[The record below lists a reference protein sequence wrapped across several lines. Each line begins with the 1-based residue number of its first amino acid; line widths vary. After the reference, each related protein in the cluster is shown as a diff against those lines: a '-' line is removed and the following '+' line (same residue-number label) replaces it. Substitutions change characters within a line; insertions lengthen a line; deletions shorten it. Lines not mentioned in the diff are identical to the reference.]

1 MIRRPPSS
9 TRTDTLFPYTTLF
22 RSQSWIGLVE
32 QAVVERLSTR
42 AVEKLEIVVV
52 IGEAEPRIARLGREA
67 VQPGDDCS
75 ETRLGA
81 LFLGQPRQHDRIG
94 PERLHPLDH
103 GGEILRHQ
111 LVANV

>member
-1 MIRRPPSS
+1 MDGPVQIEFH
-9 TRTDTLFPYTTLF
+9 LL
-22 RSQSWIGLVE
+22 QSWIGLVE

-94 PERLHPLDH
+94 PERLHHLDP
-103 GGEILRHQ
+103 GGQILRQ
-111 LVANV
+111 YRKSAVQGKSAYV